1 MVWLVDG
8 AKERFGSFFNLG
20 DGARSFA
27 YGRQMREK
35 ASMIFAA
42 YVAIA
47 ACAISARAQDDIGA
61 FDPDM
66 EIPGVVTNGVKWVD
80 GRYLPIEGR
89 AFDGTEHYYD
99 RLPSNVTT
107 SVNGNVRTMKHH
119 TAGMQFRFVTD
130 SKTLVFKWVPYNASL
145 EADNMAAS
153 GASGIDVYRF
163 DAARGRWLY
172 VKTGRISSSAGGSLS
187 LDWTPGTPCL
197 VNLPLF
203 NGIRE
208 FSLGIAPEATV
219 ARLPPHRGGNVKPIV
234 FYGSSFTQGLGA
246 SRPGMAFVN
255 IVGRMLDVPVVNL
268 GFSGGCFMELEMSEH
283 LAAIDASCY
292 VLECPD
298 DMDAATVC
306 EPFINNLRTSRP
318 NVPIVMAEKLPD
330 DEEESVD
337 GDALDDCGMAALAEA
352 YVRALKKVL
361 RHDLGWVDESA
372 GTTSLT
378 GTWAPAIVYDPTTQ
392 KAELHGDH
400 AFTPDAPSGG
410 NPVTMEVTAT
420 FDAIPDIED
429 VPKAGTQGAIWIGT
443 NGCFQVWTSGGWVNV
458 VAEGVTPQTG
468 VDYTFRLTF
477 DYKEGMY
484 GAEVKTGL
492 TGFTRLKEKENP
504 VRETFPLA
512 TSGSAISKVRLL
524 GWGSLTSIVGEY
536 VVAEGFAENEEVL
549 LKDNAA
555 VVLDAAKAAWLNS
568 CAGDKTVVGHAA
580 AVLSAEDFNE
590 AYLLNLDIT
599 GETSYTFRITSISV
613 AADKVT
619 IGVTLTR
626 TGKIAQKT
634 NGALKFYGAATVEAF
649 TTAEPVAA
657 TLSNDGFPDGDT
669 AIAEIPLTGNNPPSF
684 FKARIEE
691 RKQR

>member
-1 MVWLVDG
+1 
-8 AKERFGSFFNLG
+8 
-20 DGARSFA
+20 
-27 YGRQMREK
+27 
-35 ASMIFAA
+35 MIFAA

-47 ACAISARAQDDIGA
+47 ACAISARAQDGIGA

-219 ARLPPHRGGNVKPIV
+219 TRLPPHRGGNVKPIV

-306 EPFINNLRTSRP
+306 EPFISNLRTMRP

-337 GDALDDCGMAALAEA
+337 DDALDDCGMAALAEA
-352 YVRALKKVL
+352 YVRTLKKVL
-361 RHDLGWVDESA
+361 RHDLCWVDESA

-634 NGALKFYGAATVEAF
+634 NGVLKFYGAATAEAF

-669 AIAEIPLTGNNPPSF
+669 ATAEIPLTGNNPPAF

>member
-1 MVWLVDG
+1 
-8 AKERFGSFFNLG
+8 
-20 DGARSFA
+20 
-27 YGRQMREK
+27 
-35 ASMIFAA
+35 MIFAA
-42 YVAIA
+42 YVAVA
-47 ACAISARAQDDIGA
+47 ACAASARAQDGIGA

-66 EIPGVVTNGVKWVD
+66 EIPGVVTNGVKWID
-80 GRYLPIEGR
+80 GRLLPLEGR
-89 AFDGTEHYYD
+89 AFDGTEDYYD
-99 RLPSNVTT
+99 RLPTNVTA
-107 SVNGNVRTMKHH
+107 SVNANVRSTKHH
-119 TAGMQFRFVTD
+119 TAGMQFRFATD
-130 SKTLVFKWVPYNASL
+130 SRTLVFNWVPYNAGL
-145 EADNMAAS
+145 EADNMPAS

-163 DAARGRWLY
+163 DAESGRWLY
-172 VKTGRISSSAGGSLS
+172 VKTGRISSSEGGSLS

-219 ARLPPHRGGNVKPIV
+219 TRLPPHRGGNVKPIV

-298 DMDAATVC
+298 DMDATTVC

-337 GDALDDCGMAALAEA
+337 DDALDDCGMAALAEA

-443 NGCFQVWTSGGWVNV
+443 NGCFQVWTSGGWVDV

-477 DYKEGMY
+477 NYKEGMY

-492 TGFTRLKEKENP
+492 TGFTRLKEKGNP

-657 TLSNDGFPDGDT
+657 TLSNDGFPDGDAAT
-669 AIAEIPLTGNNPPSF
+669 AEIPLTGNNPPSF

>member
-1 MVWLVDG
+1 MMLAV
-8 AKERFGSFFNLG
+8 
-20 DGARSFA
+20 
-27 YGRQMREK
+27 
-35 ASMIFAA
+35 
-42 YVAIA
+42 YVAVA
-47 ACAISARAQDDIGA
+47 ACTAYMFAQDGIGT

-66 EIPGVVTNGVKWVD
+66 EIPGVITNGVKWID
-80 GRYLPIEGR
+80 GRLLPIEGR

-99 RLPSNVTT
+99 RLPTNVTA

-163 DAARGRWLY
+163 DAASGKWLY
-172 VKTGRISSSAGGSLS
+172 VKTGRISNSEGGSLS

-203 NGIRE
+203 NGISA
-208 FSLGIAPEATV
+208 FTLGIDPEATV
-219 ARLPPHRGGNVKPIV
+219 TRLPPHRGGSVKPVV
-234 FYGSSFTQGLGA
+234 FYGSSTTQGLGA

-268 GFSGGCFMELEMSEH
+268 GFSGGCLMELEMSEH

-292 VLECPD
+292 VLECTGD
-298 DMDAATVC
+298 TNAMAAC
-306 EPFINNLRTSRP
+306 ESFINNLRARRP

-330 DEEESVD
+330 EEEEAVD
-337 GDALDDCGMAALAEA
+337 GDALDDCGMVALAEA
-352 YVRALKKVL
+352 YVRALKKAL
-361 RHDLGWVDESA
+361 GHDLRWVDESA

-400 AFTPDAPSGG
+400 AFTPDAPSNG
-410 NPVTMEVTAT
+410 NPVTLEVTAT

-429 VPKAGTQGAIWIGT
+429 MPKPGTQGAIWIGT
-443 NGCFQVWTSGGWVNV
+443 NGCFQVWTSGGWVDV
-458 VAEGVTPQTG
+458 VAEGVTPQTD
-468 VDYTFRLTF
+468 VDYTFRLSF
-477 DYKEGMY
+477 NYKEGTY

-492 TGFTRLKEKENP
+492 AGFTRLKEKGNP
-504 VRETFPLA
+504 VREAFPLA

-634 NGALKFYGAATVEAF
+634 NGVLKFYGAATVEAF
-649 TTAEPVAA
+649 TTAEPVSA
-657 TLSNDGFPDGDT
+657 TISNDAFPDGDT
-669 AIAEIPLTGNNPPSF
+669 ATAEIPRVGADPPAF
-684 FKARIEE
+684 FKAKIEE
-691 RKQR
+691 R

>member
-1 MVWLVDG
+1 
-8 AKERFGSFFNLG
+8 
-20 DGARSFA
+20 
-27 YGRQMREK
+27 
-35 ASMIFAA
+35 MIFAA
-42 YVAIA
+42 YVAVA
-47 ACAISARAQDDIGA
+47 ACAASARAQDGIGA

-80 GRYLPIEGR
+80 GRHLPIEGR

-107 SVNGNVRTMKHH
+107 SVNSAVRAMKHH
-119 TAGMQFRFVTD
+119 TAGMQFRFATD

-268 GFSGGCFMELEMSEH
+268 GFSGGCLMELEMSEH

-292 VLECPD
+292 VLECTGD
-298 DMDAATVC
+298 TNAMAAC
-306 EPFINNLRTSRP
+306 ESFINNLRARRP
-318 NVPIVMAEKLPD
+318 DVPIVMAEKLPD
-330 DEEESVD
+330 EEEEAVD
-337 GDALDDCGMAALAEA
+337 DDALDDCGMVALAEA
-352 YVRALKKVL
+352 YVRALKKAL
-361 RHDLGWVDESA
+361 GHDLRWVDESA

-400 AFTPDAPSGG
+400 AFTPDAPSNG
-410 NPVTMEVTAT
+410 NPVTLEVTAT

-429 VPKAGTQGAIWIGT
+429 VPKPGTQGAIWIGT
-443 NGCFQVWTSGGWVNV
+443 NGCFQVWTSGGWVDV
-458 VAEGVTPQTG
+458 VAEGVAPQPD

-477 DYKEGMY
+477 DYTEGMY

-492 TGFTRLKEKENP
+492 TGFTRLRAIANP
-504 VRETFPLA
+504 VQEKFPLA
-512 TSGSAISKVRLL
+512 ASGSAISRVRLL

-536 VVAEGFAENEEVL
+536 VVAEGFAADDEVL
-549 LKDNAA
+549 LKDNASI
-555 VVLDAAKAAWLNS
+555 VLDAATAAWLNS
-568 CAGDKTVVGHAA
+568 CAGGRDALVASAA
-580 AVLSAEDFNE
+580 GLSADDFNT

-599 GETSYTFRITSISV
+599 GETSYTFKITGIDV

-626 TGKIAQKT
+626 TGKIAQRT
-634 NGALKFYGAATVEAF
+634 NGVLKFYGAATVEAF
-649 TTAEPVAA
+649 TTANPVSA
-657 TLSNDGFPDGDT
+657 TISNDAFPDGDT
-669 AIAEIPLTGNNPPSF
+669 ATAEIPLECGLTPSF
-684 FKARIEE
+684 FKAKIEAIENGQE
-691 RKQR
+691 R

>member
-1 MVWLVDG
+1 
-8 AKERFGSFFNLG
+8 
-20 DGARSFA
+20 
-27 YGRQMREK
+27 
-35 ASMIFAA
+35 MIFAA
-42 YVAIA
+42 YVAVA
-47 ACAISARAQDDIGA
+47 ACAAYVFAQDGIGT

-80 GRYLPIEGR
+80 GRHLPIEGR

-107 SVNGNVRTMKHH
+107 SVNGAVRAMKHH

-163 DAARGRWLY
+163 DAASGRWLY

-219 ARLPPHRGGNVKPIV
+219 TRLPPHRGGNVKPIV

-246 SRPGMAFVN
+246 SRPGTAFVN

-268 GFSGGCFMELEMSEH
+268 GFSGGCLMELEMSEH

-298 DMDAATVC
+298 DMDATTVC
-306 EPFINNLRTSRP
+306 EPFINNLRTMRP
-318 NVPIVMAEKLPD
+318 DVPIVMAEKLPEE
-330 DEEESVD
+330 EEESVD
-337 GDALDDCGMAALAEA
+337 DDALDDCGMVALAEA

-443 NGCFQVWTSGGWVNV
+443 NGCFQVWTSGGWVDV

-492 TGFTRLKEKENP
+492 TGFTRLKEKGNP

-634 NGALKFYGAATVEAF
+634 NGVLKFYGAATVEAF

-657 TLSNDGFPDGDT
+657 TLSNDGFPDGDAAT
-669 AIAEIPLTGNNPPSF
+669 AEIPLTGNNPPSF